1 MQLFPSS
8 ASSYLICVNVW
19 LTREAIQGMGHN
31 MQISSFLNIKTIKI
45 RDLIQRVS
53 SPQCNLL
60 KKKTASINALTSL
73 ILSLHYMKVIL
84 LHTGTPYWSL
94 PFRSSGQ
101 KLYKSKLGK
110 SYPQENTKW
119 TPWTKLLSRKSAL
132 KVNKRLR
139 KETAAKA
146 SHSLQRVIVP
156 SEKLNLFCVDSKGCR
171 T

>member
-60 KKKTASINALTSL
+60 KKKH
-73 ILSLHYMKVIL
+73 SLHKCVNISWFWVFTAWKWYFCTQEHPTGHYHCVL
-84 LHTGTPYWSL
+84 LEK
-94 PFRSSGQ
+94 

-110 SYPQENTKW
+110 SYPQENAKW
-119 TPWTKLLSRKSAL
+119 TPWTKLLARKSA
-132 KVNKRLR
+132 
-139 KETAAKA
+139 T
-146 SHSLQRVIVP
+146 
-156 SEKLNLFCVDSKGCR
+156 KGCEKKLQQKR
-171 T
+171 HTLYKESLYLLKS

>member
-19 LTREAIQGMGHN
+19 LTREAIQGMG

-53 SPQCNLL
+53 SPQCNIL
-60 KKKTASINALTSL
+60 KKKH
-73 ILSLHYMKVIL
+73 SLHRCANIPWSWVLTAWKWYFCSQE
-84 LHTGTPYWSL
+84 HPTGHYYL
-94 PFRSSGQ
+94 VLQDKSSTSQ
-101 KLYKSKLGK
+101 K
-110 SYPQENTKW
+110 SYHQENTKW
-119 TPWTKLLSRKSAL
+119 TLWTKLLTRKSAL
-132 KVNKRLR
+132 KDNKRLQ